1 MITVSSISKSY
12 GEFTAVDDVTI
23 VSRPGSVSG
32 VLGPN
37 GAGETTRLRILV
49 GLTSPG
55 RGSAPVSVGGHPYA
69 LIPNPGLHAGVL
81 LDVLHNTPAGPFR
94 AVLKVGVQTMGLPDS
109 RSAKRA
115 AEGGVPMISA

>member
-69 LIPNPGLHAGVL
+69 LIPNPGLHVGVL
-81 LDVLHNTPAGPFR
+81 LDASAQHARGSDR
-94 AVLKVGVQTMGLPDS
+94 EVLKVGVQTMGLPDS
-109 RSAKRA
+109 RSAMRA
-115 AEGGVPMISA
+115 AEGGCP